1 LKFSK
6 YRRKN
11 TNPEENSKEER
22 AEEKQTLNVVCPNCG
37 KQLEI
42 EQTGEEEDLLSCVEI
57 R

>member
-6 YRRKN
+6 YRRKT
-11 TNPEENSKEER
+11 TNPKEER

-37 KQLEI
+37 EQFEI
-42 EQTGEEEDLLSCVEI
+42 EQTSEEEDLLPCVEI

>member
-6 YRRKN
+6 YRRKS
-11 TNPEENSKEER
+11 TNPKEER
-22 AEEKQTLNVVCPNCG
+22 AEEKQTLNVVCPNCR
-37 KQLEI
+37 KQFKI